1 MRKKEWQTPE
11 LEVLDIRQTAA
22 GPGIR
27 FPDQYMS
34 DEDEEV
40 HLNHS

>member
-1 MRKKEWQTPE
+1 MKKEWQKPE
-11 LEVLDIRQTAA
+11 LAVLNISMTMA

-27 FPDQYMS
+27 YNDATYTDF
-34 DEDEEV
+34 DEEV